1 MRVIVHRTPEWPRT
15 LRDEWRAL
23 FDADSQATPFQSWEW
38 HLAWWNVYG
47 RGRSPYVLAAYEG
60 DDLVGLLPMIRSL
73 GAWRTLRSMAVGPSD
88 YLGPLA
94 QSGRQAEVATAFL
107 DHLRDAPVDMVDL
120 HQWTAEPTQGDPVDQ
135 ATCLRLD
142 LPASYD
148 AYVASLSKSLRYDVR
163 RLERSEA
170 FRIIEPDDP
179 AQALDVLFD
188 LHVKRWRSR
197 GLPGVFS
204 RRVRRFHEQ
213 WAHLAMPKGW
223 LRLKVLEHEGVPI
236 GAIYAM
242 TQGGRCYYYQA
253 GMDPA
258 ASNLSPGTLLVA
270 ATIHHAIEEGVT
282 TFDFCRGDE
291 PYKRRWKPQTVAVNQ
306 RLLFATS
313 QGRGRLGERWNR
325 MAWRIE
331 ERLRERFE
339 GGSLTLGRPK
349 KPTGSP
355 AA

>member
-23 FDADSQATPFQSWEW
+23 FEVDSNATPFQSWEW
-38 HLAWWNVYG
+38 NSAWWNVYG
-47 RGRSPYVLAAYEG
+47 RGRSPYLLAAYEG
-60 DDLVGLLPMIRSL
+60 EDLVGLLPLIRSL
-73 GAWRTLRSMAVGPSD
+73 GPWRTLRSMAVGPSD
-88 YLGPLA
+88 YLGPIA
-94 QSGRQAEVATAFL
+94 QPQVRTKVEQAFL
-107 DHLRDAPVDMVDL
+107 EHLREAPADMVDL
-120 HQWTAEPTQGDPVDQ
+120 HQWTGDSRHGEPVDQ

-142 LPASYD
+142 LPDSFD
-148 AYVASLSKSLRYDVR
+148 GYVAGLSKSLRYDVR
-163 RLERSEA
+163 RLERSEG
-170 FRIIEPDDP
+170 FRIIEPEDP
-179 AQALDVLFD
+179 TQALGVLFD

-213 WAHLAMPKGW
+213 WAHLAQPLGW
-223 LRLKVLEHEGVPI
+223 LRLKILEHDAQPI

-242 TQGGRCYYYQA
+242 SQGGRCYYYQA
-253 GMDPA
+253 GFDPA
-258 ASNLSPGTLLVA
+258 ASKLSPGTLLVA
-270 ATIHHAIEEGVT
+270 ATIREAIEDGVS

-291 PYKRRWKPQTVAVNQ
+291 PYKRRWKPQTVATNQ

-313 QGRGRLGERWNR
+313 QGRGRLGEQWNR
-325 MAWRIE
+325 MAWRVE

-339 GGSLTLGRPK
+339 GGSLTLVRPK